1 MVDEVSIEDFSRT
14 ELRVARVIKAEKVQG
29 ADKLLKLRIDVGTD
43 ERTVVSGIAPWYKP
57 EDLAERKV
65 ILVSNLKSAKLRGI
79 VSQGMVLAAEDGDGN
94 VILIEPA
101 DAVPVG
107 SLVR

>member
-1 MVDEVSIEDFSRT
+1 M
-14 ELRVARVIKAEKVQG
+14 QG
-29 ADKLLKLRIDVGTD
+29 ADKLLKLRIDVGAD